1 MKFLQ
6 WSDLHLEFHKPGPG
20 YEFPRPTP
28 ECPAGSI
35 DAILIAGDLHTGDSH
50 VNALLEIEEE
60 WGVPVISIRGNH
72 EFYHGEY
79 HEVIARQDALVEE
92 ARRRGRNIRILDRDS
107 VVLGGVRILGCTL
120 WTDGTIAGLSQRDA
134 AFGLKWVM
142 NDYKK
147 VLFATGGEAE
157 AGLME
162 PDHTMAIHAQDRR
175 WLLGELAKPFGGS
188 TLVMTHHLPAPE
200 LFTDKK
206 AEYAEG
212 YGSDMRAEILGQK
225 IDAWVTGHTHDAR
238 RGLIMGLHGSI
249 AFTSNMAG
257 YPGQRTNFDPYRVL
271 DMDNPTAGLA
281 PLEICAKR
289 LSMAPPATDV
299 LARLSAGAA
308 GDFSM

>member
-6 WSDLHLEFHKPGPG
+6 WSDLHLEFHEPGPG

-50 VNALLEIEEE
+50 VHALLEIEEE

-79 HEVIARQDALVEE
+79 HEVIARQSEMVEE
-92 ARRRGRNIRILDRDS
+92 ARKRGHNIQILDRDS

-120 WTDGTIAGLSQRDA
+120 WTDAAIAGLSLSDA

-147 VLFATGGEAE
+147 VLFATGDEAE
-157 AGLME
+157 PDLIE
-162 PDHTMAIHAQDRR
+162 PEQTLAIHAEDRR
-175 WLLGELAKPFGGS
+175 WLLEELAKPFDGP

-200 LFTDKK
+200 LFTDEK
-206 AEYAEG
+206 AEFAEG
-212 YGSDMRAEILGQK
+212 YGSDMREDILGLK

-238 RGLIMGLHGSI
+238 RGVIEGLHGPI

-257 YPGQRTNFDPYRVL
+257 YPGQRTNFEPYRVL
-271 DMDNPTAGLA
+271 DMDAPTVGLE

-289 LSMAPPATDV
+289 LSSASRAADV
-299 LARLSAGAA
+299 LSRLSTSAV
-308 GDFSM
+308 GDPSL